1 MTAHHRK
8 LKNALLLIDSV
19 EYQVQAKA
27 SGLSN
32 NTDDPEIVYVLSDGD
47 EFSEE
52 VDPSFSFTATFLADW
67 RAGGI
72 SDQLWLLDGQDVPF
86 QLDLHP
92 EVPAEHVRWTG
103 VIHIKAPNVGGEAR
117 ATEEFEVEFQ
127 CVGKPVYS
135 RP

>member
-1 MTAHHRK
+1 VTAHHRK
-8 LKNALLLIDSV
+8 LKNAILEIDGV
-19 EYQVQAKA
+19 QFQVQAKA

-32 NTDDPEIVYVLSDGD
+32 NTDDPEIFYVLVEG
-47 EFSEE
+47 EEYSEE
-52 VDPSFSFTATFLADW
+52 PDPSFSFTATFLADW
-67 RAGGI
+67 RSGGV
-72 SDQLWLLDGQDVPF
+72 SDFLWLNDGRDLPF

-92 EVPAEHVRWTG
+92 DIPAEHVRWNG

-117 ATEEFEVEFQ
+117 ATEEQEVEFV